1 MKTPTQ
7 SIKSK
12 RVFITVFFKERDEY
26 RNISFRAF
34 DRYLHAGLITHTNN
48 YGWFCR

>member
-1 MKTPTQ
+1 MKT
-7 SIKSK
+7 KE
-12 RVFITVFFKERDEY
+12 TVTVYFKELNAYEELTLR
-26 RNISFRAF
+26 FF